1 MQAER
6 RKQRR
11 FKVKDNTFAVINPD
25 PVKMVPIVDIAMGG
39 MGIYVDN
46 EAIWMSDCSKLE
58 IMAADCS
65 FYLDNLPFEIITNSK
80 AFPWDVSNMLDG
92 RRYSLKFGNL
102 RPAQKSRLK
111 YFMRNYTRSGS
122 KLQLLQK
129 ISNLL
134 HPTWTNSHS
143 DQSCNLGIRQGLH

>member
-11 FKVKDNTFAVINPD
+11 FKVKENTFAVINPD
-25 PVKMVPIVDIAMGG
+25 PVKMVPIVDISMGG
-39 MGIYVDN
+39 LGIYVDN
-46 EAIWMSDCSKLE
+46 GAKWMNDCSKLE

-65 FYLDNLPFEIITNSK
+65 FYLDNLPFESITNSK

-102 RPAQKSRLK
+102 RPAQKTRLK
-111 YFMRNYTRSGS
+111 YFMRNYTHGS
-122 KLQLLQK
+122 SKLLQK

-134 HPTWTNSHS
+134 HPTWINSYS
-143 DQSCNLGIRQGLH
+143 DQGCTLGIRQGLH